1 MTQLQAQKNP
11 LYSVPPGTYHGSG
24 PVCDIHTY
32 FGPGGAEVTFTR
44 KYALGGDYPGT
55 PIPLT
60 LNGDELE
67 QVLRTCGEEINI
79 APRGRAR

>member
-1 MTQLQAQKNP
+1 MTQQQAQKNP
-11 LYSVPPGTYHGSG
+11 LYDIPPGTYYGSG

-60 LNGDELE
+60 LKDYELE
-67 QVLRTCGEEINI
+67 EVLRTCGERINI